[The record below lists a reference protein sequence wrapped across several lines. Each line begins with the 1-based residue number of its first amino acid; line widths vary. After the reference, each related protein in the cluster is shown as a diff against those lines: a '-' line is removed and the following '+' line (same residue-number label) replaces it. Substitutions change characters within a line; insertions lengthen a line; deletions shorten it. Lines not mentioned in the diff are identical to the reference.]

1 MVTRG
6 PAARKAVNALFP
18 VLVEREPTSP
28 SASSQINNSGSSI
41 MFKKILAAM
50 AMLVAVASFAAVD
63 VNKGTAADLD
73 GIKGVGPSM
82 SKRILDARK
91 EGEFKDWPDFMQR
104 IKGVKEKKAAKLSA
118 EGLTV
123 NGQAFAGQ
131 VSAAAPA
138 KAAKAETAAKPVK
151 AAAADAKPAAKP

>member
-1 MVTRG
+1 MVTRDL
-6 PAARKAVNALFP
+6 AAREAVNAPFP
-18 VLVEREPTSP
+18 ALVEREPAPP
-28 SASSQINNSGSSI
+28 SANSQINKSGSSI

-50 AMLVAVASFAAVD
+50 AMLFAVASFAAVD

-73 GIKGVGPSM
+73 GIKGVGPAM

-104 IKGVKEKKAAKLSA
+104 IKGVKEKKAEKLSA

-123 NGQAFAGQ
+123 NGQAFGQ
-131 VSAAAPA
+131 ASAPATA
-138 KAAKAETAAKPVK
+138 KAAKPAK
-151 AAAADAKPAAKP
+151 ATAADAKPAKP